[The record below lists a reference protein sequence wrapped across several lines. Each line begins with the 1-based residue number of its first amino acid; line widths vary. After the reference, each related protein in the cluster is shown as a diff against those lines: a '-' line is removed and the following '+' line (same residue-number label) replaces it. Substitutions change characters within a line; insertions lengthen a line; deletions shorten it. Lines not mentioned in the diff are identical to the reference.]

1 MPSHL
6 LSITDISYDDII
18 SLLDT
23 ASDIKGKRTRGKAS
37 NSLKNKTLA
46 MLFEKSSTRTRLSF
60 EVAMTEL
67 GGHSIYLNYKDL
79 QLGRGESLADT
90 ARVMSRYV
98 HAIMGRVYKHETLT
112 QLAKYATV
120 PIINGLS
127 DLEHPCQLLADLL
140 TIREYKGKFKGLNF
154 SWIGDGNNVCN
165 SAILACALTGMK
177 ITVACPEGYEPNY
190 DIVLKAKEIG
200 AVVNVIHDPMK
211 AAKKAD
217 ILSTDVWVSMGDE
230 EEYDQRLR
238 DFKPYQINSKL
249 LEQARH
255 DVMVLHCLPAHR
267 GEEITA
273 DVVDGPNSA
282 VFDQAENRLHV
293 QKALLLK
300 LLSLNQFA
308 RVAQS
313 GQRR

>member
-6 LSITDISYDDII
+6 LSLADLSYPDII
-18 SLLDT
+18 NLLDT
-23 ASDIKGKRTRGKAS
+23 ASDMKEKRARGKTSTA
-37 NSLKNKTLA
+37 LKNKTLA
-46 MLFEKSSTRTRLSF
+46 MLFEKSSTRTRISF

-67 GGHSIYLNYKDL
+67 GGHAIYLNYKDI
-79 QLGRGESLADT
+79 QLGRGESVADT

-98 HAIMGRVYKHETLT
+98 NAIMARVYKHETLIE
-112 QLAKYATV
+112 LSKNATV
-120 PIINGLS
+120 PVINGLS
-127 DLEHPCQLLADLL
+127 DIEHPCQLLADLL

-177 ITVACPEGYEPNY
+177 ITVACPEGYEPRN
-190 DIVLKAKEIG
+190 DIVEKAKELG
-200 AVVNVIHDPMK
+200 GTVNIVRDPMK
-211 AAKKAD
+211 AAKNAD

-230 EEYDQRLR
+230 DEYDQRLH

-249 LEQARH
+249 LEQAKH

-267 GEEITA
+267 GEEIAA
-273 DVVDGPNSA
+273 DIVDGPHSA
-282 VFDQAENRLHV
+282 VFDQAENRLHA

-300 LLSLNQFA
+300 LLS
-308 RVAQS
+308 
-313 GQRR
+313 

>member
-1 MPSHL
+1 MSSHL
-6 LSITDISYDDII
+6 LSLADLSYADII
-18 SLLDT
+18 NILDA
-23 ASDIKGKRTRGKAS
+23 ASDLKEKRARGKTSSA
-37 NSLKNKTLA
+37 LKARTLA
-46 MLFEKSSTRTRLSF
+46 MLFEKSSTRTRISF

-67 GGHSIYLNYKDL
+67 GGHAIHLNYKDI
-79 QLGRGESLADT
+79 QLGRGESVADT
-90 ARVMSRYV
+90 ARIMSRYV
-98 HAIMGRVYKHETLT
+98 NAIMARVYKHETLIE
-112 QLAKYATV
+112 LSNNATV
-120 PIINGLS
+120 PVINGLS

-140 TIREYKGKFKGLNF
+140 TIREYKGKFKGLNY

-165 SAILACALTGMK
+165 SALLACALTGMK
-177 ITVACPEGYEPNY
+177 MTVACPEGYEPKPE
-190 DIVLKAKEIG
+190 IVDKAKELGGTISI
-200 AVVNVIHDPMK
+200 IHDPMK

-217 ILSTDVWVSMGDE
+217 ILSTYVWVSMGDE
-230 EEYDQRLR
+230 DEYDRRLR

-249 LEQARH
+249 LEQAKH

-300 LLSLNQFA
+300 LLS
-308 RVAQS
+308 
-313 GQRR
+313 

>member
-6 LSITDISYDDII
+6 LSLADLSYTDIIN
-18 SLLDT
+18 LLDA
-23 ASDIKGKRTRGKAS
+23 ASDLKEKRARGKTSGA
-37 NSLKNKTLA
+37 LKSKTLA
-46 MLFEKSSTRTRLSF
+46 MLFEKSSTRTRISF

-67 GGHSIYLNYKDL
+67 GGHAIFLNYKDI
-79 QLGRGESLADT
+79 QLGRGESIADT

-98 HAIMGRVYKHETLT
+98 NALMARVYKHETLIE
-112 QLAKYATV
+112 LSNNATV
-120 PIINGLS
+120 PVINGLS
-127 DLEHPCQLLADLL
+127 DVEHPCQLLADLL

-165 SAILACALTGMK
+165 SALIACALTGMK
-177 ITVACPEGYEPNY
+177 MTVACPQGYEPKSE
-190 DIVLKAKEIG
+190 IVEKAKLLGGTI
-200 AVVNVIHDPMK
+200 NIIRDPMK
-211 AAKKAD
+211 ASKKAD
-217 ILSTDVWVSMGDE
+217 VLYTDVWVSMGDE
-230 EEYDQRLR
+230 DEYDQRLH

-249 LEQARH
+249 LEQAKH

-282 VFDQAENRLHV
+282 VFDQAENRLHA

-300 LLSLNQFA
+300 LLS
-308 RVAQS
+308 
-313 GQRR
+313 

>member
-1 MPSHL
+1 MSSHL
-6 LSITDISYDDII
+6 LSISDLSYADII
-18 SLLDT
+18 NLLDT
-23 ASDIKGKRTRGKAS
+23 ASDLKEKRARGKTFDI
-37 NSLKNKTLA
+37 LKNKTLA

-60 EVAMTEL
+60 EVAMADL
-67 GGHSIYLNYKDL
+67 GGHAIYLNYKDM
-79 QLGRGESLADT
+79 QLGRGESVADT

-98 HAIMGRVYKHETLT
+98 HAIMARVYKHETLVE
-112 QLAKYATV
+112 LLENGTV
-120 PIINGLS
+120 PVINGLS

-154 SWIGDGNNVCN
+154 VWIGDGNNVCN
-165 SAILACALTGMK
+165 SAMLACALTGMK
-177 ITVACPEGYEPNY
+177 MTAACPQGYEPNPE
-190 DIVLKAKEIG
+190 ILAKARALGGTI
-200 AVVNVIHDPMK
+200 NVITDPIK

-230 EEYDQRLR
+230 EEYDQRLH
-238 DFKPYQINSKL
+238 DFAPYQINSKL
-249 LEQARH
+249 LEQAKH

-273 DVVDGPNSA
+273 EVVDGPNSA

-300 LLSLNQFA
+300 LLS
-308 RVAQS
+308 
-313 GQRR
+313 

>member
-1 MPSHL
+1 M
-6 LSITDISYDDII
+6 
-18 SLLDT
+18 
-23 ASDIKGKRTRGKAS
+23 KGKRTRGKAS
-37 NSLKNKTLA
+37 SSLKNKTLA
-46 MLFEKSSTRTRLSF
+46 MLFEKSSTRTRISF
-60 EVAMTEL
+60 EVAMTDL
-67 GGHSIYLNYKDL
+67 GGHSIYLNYKDT
-79 QLGRGESLADT
+79 QIGRGESLADT

-112 QLAKYATV
+112 ELAKYATV

-127 DLEHPCQLLADLL
+127 DLEHPCQILADLL

-190 DIVLKAKEIG
+190 DIVLKAKELG

-211 AAKKAD
+211 AAKNAD

-267 GEEITA
+267 GEEISA
-273 DVVDGPNSA
+273 EVVDGPNSA

-300 LLSLNQFA
+300 LLST
-308 RVAQS
+308 
-313 GQRR
+313 

>member
-1 MPSHL
+1 LSSHL
-6 LSITDISYDDII
+6 LSIADLSYSDII
-18 SLLDT
+18 NLLDT
-23 ASDIKGKRTRGKAS
+23 ASDLKEKRKRGKTTDE
-37 NSLKNKTLA
+37 LKNKTLA
-46 MLFEKSSTRTRLSF
+46 MLFEKSSTRTRISF

-67 GGHSIYLNYKDL
+67 GGHAIYLNFKDV
-79 QLGRGESLADT
+79 QLGRGESVADT

-98 HAIMGRVYKHETLT
+98 HAIMARVYKHETVT
-112 QLAKYATV
+112 ELAENGTIPV
-120 PIINGLS
+120 INGLS

-154 SWIGDGNNVCN
+154 AWIGDGNNVCN
-165 SAILACALTGMK
+165 SAMLACAITGMK
-177 ITVACPEGYEPNY
+177 MTVACPEGYEPNEQ
-190 DIVLKAKEIG
+190 IVSKARELG
-200 AVVNVIHDPMK
+200 GTVNIVKDPLK

-249 LEQARH
+249 LEQAKH

-273 DVVDGPNSA
+273 EVVDGPNSA
-282 VFDQAENRLHV
+282 VFDQAENRLHI

-300 LLSLNQFA
+300 LLS
-308 RVAQS
+308 
-313 GQRR
+313 

>member
-6 LSITDISYDDII
+6 LSFADFSYTDVIN
-18 SLLDT
+18 LLDVASDLKEKRARGKT
-23 ASDIKGKRTRGKAS
+23 ASA
-37 NSLKNKTLA
+37 LKNRTLA
-46 MLFEKSSTRTRLSF
+46 MLFEKSSTRTRISF
-60 EVAMTEL
+60 EAAMTEL
-67 GGHSIYLNYKDL
+67 GGHSIFLNYRDI
-79 QLGRGESLADT
+79 QLGRGESIADT

-98 HAIMGRVYKHETLT
+98 NAIMARVYKHETLIE
-112 QLAKYATV
+112 LSNNATV
-120 PIINGLS
+120 PVINGLS
-127 DLEHPCQLLADLL
+127 DLEHPCQLLADLF

-165 SAILACALTGMK
+165 SALLACAVTGMK
-177 ITVACPEGYEPNY
+177 ITVACPEGYEP
-190 DIVLKAKEIG
+190 DSEMVEKAKELGGTVSIT
-200 AVVNVIHDPMK
+200 HDPMK

-217 ILSTDVWVSMGDE
+217 ILYTDVWVSMGDE

-249 LEQARH
+249 LEEARH

-273 DVVDGPNSA
+273 DVLEGPNSA

-300 LLSLNQFA
+300 LL
-308 RVAQS
+308 
-313 GQRR
+313 

>member
-6 LSITDISYDDII
+6 LSFTDLSYDDII

-23 ASDIKGKRTRGKAS
+23 ASDMKGKRTRGKAS

-46 MLFEKSSTRTRLSF
+46 MLFEKSSTRTRISF

-67 GGHSIYLNYKDL
+67 GGHAIYLNYKDI
-79 QLGRGESLADT
+79 QLGRGESIADT

-112 QLAKYATV
+112 ELAKYATV

-190 DIVLKAKEIG
+190 DIVLKAKELG
-200 AVVNVIHDPMK
+200 AVVNVIRDPMK
-211 AAKKAD
+211 AAKNAD

-230 EEYDQRLR
+230 EEYDQRLH

-300 LLSLNQFA
+300 LLLS
-308 RVAQS
+308 
-313 GQRR
+313 

>member
-6 LSITDISYDDII
+6 LSFADLSYTDIIN
-18 SLLDT
+18 LLDV
-23 ASDIKGKRTRGKAS
+23 ASDLKEKRARGKTSSA
-37 NSLKNKTLA
+37 LKNKTLA
-46 MLFEKSSTRTRLSF
+46 MLFEKSSTRTRISF
-60 EVAMTEL
+60 EAAMTEL
-67 GGHSIYLNYKDL
+67 GGHSIFLNYKDI
-79 QLGRGESLADT
+79 QLGRGESIGDT

-98 HAIMGRVYKHETLT
+98 NAIMARVYKHETLIE
-112 QLAKYATV
+112 LSNNSSV
-120 PIINGLS
+120 PVINGLS
-127 DLEHPCQLLADLL
+127 DIEHPCQLLADLF

-165 SAILACALTGMK
+165 SALLACAITGMK
-177 ITVACPEGYEPNY
+177 ITVASPEGYEPNSEM
-190 DIVLKAKEIG
+190 VEKAKGLGGTVSIT
-200 AVVNVIHDPMK
+200 HDPMK

-217 ILSTDVWVSMGDE
+217 ILYTDVWVSMGDE

-249 LEQARH
+249 LEQAKH

-273 DVVDGPNSA
+273 EVLDGPNSA

-300 LLSLNQFA
+300 LL
-308 RVAQS
+308 
-313 GQRR
+313 

>member
-6 LSITDISYDDII
+6 LSLADLSYTDII

-23 ASDIKGKRTRGKAS
+23 ASDLKEKRERGKTQDT
-37 NSLKNKTLA
+37 LKSRTLA

-67 GGHSIYLNYKDL
+67 GGHAIFLSTKDI
-79 QLGRGESLADT
+79 QLGRGESVADT

-98 HAIMGRVYKHETLT
+98 HAIMARVYKHENLIE
-112 QLAKYATV
+112 LSKYATV
-120 PIINGLS
+120 PVINGLS
-127 DLEHPCQLLADLL
+127 DLEHPCQLLADLM

-165 SAILACALTGMK
+165 SAILACALTGMNM
-177 ITVACPEGYEPNY
+177 TVACPEGYEPDKEIIN
-190 DIVLKAKEIG
+190 KAKQLGGEI
-200 AVVNVIHDPMK
+200 NIIRDPLK
-211 AAKKAD
+211 SSINAD
-217 ILSTDVWVSMGDE
+217 ILYTDVWVSMGDE
-230 EEYDQRLR
+230 EEYKQRLH

-249 LEQARH
+249 LEYAKH

-273 DVVDGPNSA
+273 DVIDGPHSA
-282 VFDQAENRLHV
+282 VFDQAENRLHA

-300 LLSLNQFA
+300 LLS
-308 RVAQS
+308 
-313 GQRR
+313 

>member
-1 MPSHL
+1 MSSHL
-6 LSITDISYDDII
+6 LSLADLSYADII
-18 SLLDT
+18 NILDA
-23 ASDIKGKRTRGKAS
+23 ASDLKEKRARGKTSTA
-37 NSLKNKTLA
+37 LKARTLA
-46 MLFEKSSTRTRLSF
+46 MLFEKSSTRTRISF

-67 GGHSIYLNYKDL
+67 GGHAVYLNYKDI
-79 QLGRGESLADT
+79 QLGRGESVADT

-98 HAIMGRVYKHETLT
+98 NAIMARVYKHETLIE
-112 QLAKYATV
+112 LSNNATV
-120 PIINGLS
+120 PVINGLS

-140 TIREYKGKFKGLNF
+140 TIREYKGKFKGLNY

-165 SAILACALTGMK
+165 SALLACALTGMK
-177 ITVACPEGYEPNY
+177 MTVACPEGYEPNPE
-190 DIVLKAKEIG
+190 IVDKAKELGGTISI
-200 AVVNVIHDPMK
+200 IHDPMK

-230 EEYDQRLR
+230 DEYDRRLR

-249 LEQARH
+249 LEQAKH

-273 DVVDGPNSA
+273 VVVDGPNSA

-300 LLSLNQFA
+300 LLS
-308 RVAQS
+308 
-313 GQRR
+313 